1 MARPVQVGKGSK
13 FIILASVCVVVA
25 ALYFAREVLVPLAL
39 AILLTFLLAPLVRR
53 VERLGLG
60 RVPATLVVVLL
71 GLGLVGVIGYVVERQ
86 FVQIA
91 DQLPVYNEQIRH
103 KVQAFSGGGGGFGGA
118 VKKLEKTVH
127 DVTPVAPR
135 PAPTAPATQPAT
147 QPTTGPATQP
157 AVAGTENPA
166 AAAVPPLAPITPPPP
181 QPSDAAPGVPT
192 LPHVTP
198 ENPLPVRTYPEQPSA
213 VKQIFE

>member
-91 DQLPVYNEQIRH
+91 DQLPNYVPQIRH
-103 KVQAFSGGGGGFGGA
+103 KVQSMLGGGGGIGGA
-118 VKKLEKTVH
+118 VKKVEKTFQ
-127 DVTPVAPR
+127 DVTPPRR
-135 PAPTAPATQPAT
+135 PAATAPATQPDT
-147 QPTTGPATQP
+147 QPTTAPATQP
-157 AVAGTENPA
+157 AVAGTQNPLA
-166 AAAVPPLAPITPPPP
+166 EAVPPVAPIAPPPP
-181 QPSDAAPGVPT
+181 QPS
-192 LPHVTP
+192 
-198 ENPLPVRTYPEQPSA
+198 N
-213 VKQIFE
+213 